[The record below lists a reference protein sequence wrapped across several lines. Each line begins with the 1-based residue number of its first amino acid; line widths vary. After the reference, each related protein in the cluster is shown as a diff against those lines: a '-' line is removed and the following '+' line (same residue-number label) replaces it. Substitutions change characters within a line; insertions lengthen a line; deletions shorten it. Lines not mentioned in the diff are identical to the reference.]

1 MREVLNRRLKPA
13 FRNEANEPPVVK
25 NVCALFSR
33 DESRSMQACPGHVR
47 DPFDLF
53 QISFHFGFRSKEE

>member
-25 NVCALFSR
+25 NVCAVLTGRKPKHASMSR
-33 DESRSMQACPGHVR
+33 ARAG
-47 DPFDLF
+47 PF
-53 QISFHFGFRSKEE
+53 